1 MMDFEEL
8 MKTAICEFSKKKFP
22 HFIVKLRSGIHNKS
36 YFLVYFYV
44 IEQMTCLVIEQIEYR
59 ANDLIEQM
67 AIEQMTIEQ
76 MEIEQMS

>member
-1 MMDFEEL
+1 
-8 MKTAICEFSKKKFP
+8 MKTAICEFSKQKIPAF
-22 HFIVKLRSGIHNKS
+22 HSQVTLRNSNKS
-36 YFLVYFYV
+36 YFIVYFYV
-44 IEQMTCLVIEQIEYR
+44 IEQMTYR